1 MDDQTPTP
9 EIAPEP
15 PIDLVFDIPSP
26 EAPGFLR
33 RQREAMQHVAALK
46 SRASIKTLDE
56 LVTFLL
62 RFVSAPADR
71 EQARELLLDLSRA
84 DYNALLQAVLYES
97 DVPLA
102 SRRQRNAS

>member
-1 MDDQTPTP
+1 MDESTPTP
-9 EIAPEP
+9 EITPVVE
-15 PIDLVFDIPSP
+15 LVFDIPGV
-26 EAPGFLR
+26 EVPGFLR

-102 SRRQRNAS
+102 SRRPKSER